1 MAFEDPQLIKK
12 YITEIKKF
20 TELDTYKEIKK
31 TDKLQY
37 EFALRDI
44 FPEFSQEHPF
54 LFRKIVMG
62 DDLTFLYKMLE
73 NIDKINSGELTQ
85 KDVEMALGNELA
97 DKYVYPAMNA
107 SANSNVQVE
116 STPSNNPN
124 VFSVPLS
131 TLTNPDI
138 LNN

>member
-20 TELDTYKEIKK
+20 AELDTYKEIKK
-31 TDKLQY
+31 NDKLQF
-37 EFALRDI
+37 EFAIRDI

-62 DDLTFLYKMLE
+62 DDLTFLYKMLD

-85 KDVEMALGNELA
+85 KEVEMSLGTELA

-107 SANSNVQVE
+107 AANSNVQVQ
-116 STPSNNPN
+116 PVANPN